1 LFYQKQNKMNTVF
14 ENKKAIVAGGSSGIG
29 LATAQLL
36 ANNKAQVTVTGRDAG
51 KLKQVQQTTGLQ
63 TQVVDSADRSA
74 LDAFF
79 KQAGAIDHLV
89 IAVSGSKGMG
99 NFAELSLQELRA
111 GFEGK
116 FWPQLNTLQA
126 ALPYMNNG
134 GSITLI
140 TAISSTA
147 QKPGTSGLA
156 AINGGLELMVP
167 ILAQEL
173 KPLRI
178 NAVSPGVVDTPWW
191 NFAPEEAKQQAWQQ
205 LTGNIPAGRVARA
218 EEIADAVIFTL
229 GNSYLTGT
237 VIPCDGGFSC

>member
-218 EEIADAVIFTL
+218 EEIADAVVFTL

>member
-1 LFYQKQNKMNTVF
+1 MNAVF
-14 ENKKAIVAGGSSGIG
+14 ENKKAIVVGGSSGIG

-36 ANNKAQVTVTGRDAG
+36 TNSKAQVTVTGRDAG

-63 TQVVDSADRSA
+63 IQVLDSADRSA

-79 KQAGAIDHLV
+79 KQTGAIDHLV
-89 IAVSGSKGMG
+89 ISVSGSKGMG
-99 NFAELSLQELRA
+99 NFAELPLQELRA

-126 ALPYMNNG
+126 ALPYMNSN

-140 TAISSTA
+140 TAISSIA
-147 QKPGTSGLA
+147 QKAGTSGLA
-156 AINGGLELMVP
+156 AINGALELMVP

-191 NFAPEEAKQQAWQQ
+191 NFAPEEAKQQAFQQ
-205 LTGNIPAGRVARA
+205 LTGNIPAGRVARP
-218 EEIADAVIFTL
+218 EEIADAVVFTL

-237 VIPCDGGFSC
+237 VIHCDGGFSC